1 MRKISRVLLKTALV
15 LGVAGMGLCIGGVAM
30 GATIT
35 GLDFSRY
42 GVNTTVN
49 TTIKKVAKSAWT
61 TGSDGWDED
70 WDEISRLEPTETDKD
85 KEVFETDPSAD
96 LEFSLSAGELSFQPY
111 DGDRIRIE
119 VSGEKKDKVR
129 VGKDDGSLVLETTG
143 RTQDRKILVS
153 YPQNY
158 TFDETSIEIA
168 AGTVTLK
175 DGFNTGELD
184 VSVAAGEFTNTGRL
198 TAREVSIEVGAGNVE
213 LSELDTK
220 ELEADCGVGNIE
232 LNISGRE
239 TDYNYEIS
247 CAAGEVEIGG
257 SSYSGIGHSKEITN
271 PNAKGDME
279 LNCGVG
285 NITVT
290 FTE

>member
-1 MRKISRVLLKTALV
+1 MQ
-15 LGVAGMGLCIGGVAM
+15 
-30 GATIT
+30 
-35 GLDFSRY
+35 
-42 GVNTTVN
+42 
-49 TTIKKVAKSAWT
+49 
-61 TGSDGWDED
+61 
-70 WDEISRLEPTETDKD
+70 
-85 KEVFETDPSAD
+85 TDPSAD

-119 VSGEKKDKVR
+119 VSGAKKDKVR

-153 YPQNY
+153 YPQGY

-175 DGFNTGELD
+175 EGFNTGELD

>member
-1 MRKISRVLLKTALV
+1 MRKISRVLLKTALG

-35 GLDFSRY
+35 GLDLSRY
-42 GVNTTVN
+42 GVN
-49 TTIKKVAKSAWT
+49 TTIKKVANSAWT
-61 TGSDGWDED
+61 TGSDVWDED

-85 KEVFETDPSAD
+85 KEVFETDLSAD

-119 VSGEKKDKVR
+119 VSGAKKDKVR
-129 VGKDDGSLVLETTG
+129 VGKDEGSLVLETTG

-232 LNISGRE
+232 MNISGRE

>member
-1 MRKISRVLLKTALV
+1 MRKISRVLLKTALG

-35 GLDFSRY
+35 GLDLSRY

-61 TGSDGWDED
+61 TGSDVWDED

-184 VSVAAGEFTNTGRL
+184 VSD
-198 TAREVSIEVGAGNVE
+198 
-213 LSELDTK
+213 LD
-220 ELEADCGVGNIE
+220 I
-232 LNISGRE
+232 
-239 TDYNYEIS
+239 
-247 CAAGEVEIGG
+247 
-257 SSYSGIGHSKEITN
+257 
-271 PNAKGDME
+271 
-279 LNCGVG
+279 
-285 NITVT
+285 
-290 FTE
+290 